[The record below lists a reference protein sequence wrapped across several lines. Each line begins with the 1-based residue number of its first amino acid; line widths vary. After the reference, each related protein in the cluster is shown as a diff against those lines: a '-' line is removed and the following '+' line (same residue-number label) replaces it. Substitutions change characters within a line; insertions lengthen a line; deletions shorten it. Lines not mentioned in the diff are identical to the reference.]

1 MLLNKLRAF
10 SRKNVHTQINTG
22 ELMKL
27 PSSLTGKPPKDAVKE
42 MGNTSAFIFPQY
54 KHLFLQTVS
63 SSSGKLNHAHR
74 KLFH

>member
-1 MLLNKLRAF
+1 
-10 SRKNVHTQINTG
+10 
-22 ELMKL
+22 MKL